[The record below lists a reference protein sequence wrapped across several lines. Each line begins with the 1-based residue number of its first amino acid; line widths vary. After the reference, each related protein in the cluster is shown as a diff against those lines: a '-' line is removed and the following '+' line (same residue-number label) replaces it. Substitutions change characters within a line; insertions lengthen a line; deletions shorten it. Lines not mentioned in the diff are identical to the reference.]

1 MPTSL
6 KYPHIITSCYR
17 KLTRSNHISNLTIIM
32 FGKLLISNFITS
44 AVKADTQQQ
53 KEEEAVSLA
62 KMFLQYVKSLKKTGV
77 KLRESLLLN
86 ENGSVSVRDSSVV
99 TILTEQDIEV
109 SKLSILL
116 PGKPLET

>member
-1 MPTSL
+1 
-6 KYPHIITSCYR
+6 
-17 KLTRSNHISNLTIIM
+17 M

-44 AVKADTQQQ
+44 AVKAATQQQ

-109 SKLSILL
+109 SERS
-116 PGKPLET
+116 LEYFCQEIHLKFN